1 VKPRACVVVY
11 PGSNCD
17 RDAYYALEI
26 NGFEPSYV
34 GLDDK
39 LNDYELIILPGGFS
53 YGDYL
58 RPGAVAA
65 REKIAFEIAKAA
77 ERGKLIMGI
86 CNGFQI
92 LIEMGLLKGALLQ
105 NSSGKFICKWVDL
118 IVENNDTPFTNA
130 FEKGEKIRIPI
141 AHGFGR
147 YVKIDD
153 VNVVLRYVKD
163 VNGSDERIA
172 GILNESGNVFGL
184 MPHPERAVE
193 ELIGGKDGKKV
204 FQSILNYL
212 KR

>member
-1 VKPRACVVVY
+1 
-11 PGSNCD
+11 
-17 RDAYYALEI
+17 
-26 NGFEPSYV
+26 
-34 GLDDK
+34 
-39 LNDYELIILPGGFS
+39 
-53 YGDYL
+53 
-58 RPGAVAA
+58 
-65 REKIAFEIAKAA
+65 EIAKAA

-172 GILNESGNVFGL
+172 GVLNESGNVFGL

-193 ELIGGKDGKKV
+193 ELIGGEDGKKV